1 MSELSGPVLI
11 GYDGSTDARTAVEYA
26 GTLLEGREAVVLTVW
41 EPLLLHVR
49 SAGVLAGFVPPTAMD
64 IDADSEAAA
73 RQLAEEG
80 AVLAGLAGIIATP
93 RWEQEVPTVAST
105 IDNVA
110 RELDASLVVTGSR
123 GLSRLKALTLGSVS
137 DQLLHNAH
145 RPILVVPSAPDH
157 TDVTGG
163 SSGTENTNGPP
174 APE

>member
-1 MSELSGPVLI
+1 MTGPVLI

-41 EPLLLHVR
+41 EPLLLHVE

-93 RWEQEVPTVAST
+93 RWEQEAPTVWAT
-105 IDNVA
+105 IDGVA

-123 GLSRLKALTLGSVS
+123 GLSRVKALVLGSVS
-137 DQLLHNAH
+137 DHLLHRAH
-145 RPILVVPSAPDH
+145 RPILVVPTQHDPDQLAADDAD
-157 TDVTGG
+157 TTG
-163 SSGTENTNGPP
+163 ERDQGPDDQP
-174 APE
+174 D